1 MGALLKYISI
11 FLIIG
16 LVWFGIFSI
25 QVSKKTTL
33 FAALQKELKI
43 APEEDDENANKK
55 QIDRQKVIDAISRAF
70 DN

>member
-1 MGALLKYISI
+1 MAAFFKYLSI
-11 FLIIG
+11 FFIIG

-33 FAALQKELKI
+33 FAAIQKELKV
-43 APEEDDENANKK
+43 APEEDDDNSNKK

>member
-43 APEEDDENANKK
+43 PPEEDDENANKK

>member
-1 MGALLKYISI
+1 MGAIFKYLAL
-11 FLIIG
+11 FFIIG

-33 FAALQKELKI
+33 FAAIQKELKI
-43 APEEDDENANKK
+43 TPEDDDNSNKK
-55 QIDRQKVIDAISRAF
+55 QIDRQNVIDAISRAF

>member
-1 MGALLKYISI
+1 MGVLLKYISI

-43 APEEDDENANKK
+43 APEEDDENSNKK

>member
-43 APEEDDENANKK
+43 APEEDDENSNKK